1 MDKSNLS
8 FHGPYK
14 TGVSPGIGLPNEPR
28 RYILTTTPIS
38 WPNTVNDT
46 WKYGQVLPRGIQ
58 THPIEHTG
66 HCINCCNRK
75 PNNARL
81 FKPAHNLET
90 RKP

>member
-1 MDKSNLS
+1 MGPMDKSNLS
-8 FHGPYK
+8 FHGHYK
-14 TGVSPGIGLPNEPR
+14 TGV
-28 RYILTTTPIS
+28 ILTTTPIS
-38 WPNTVNDT
+38 WPDTVNDT

-81 FKPAHNLET
+81 FKTAHNLET
-90 RKP
+90 RIP